1 MPTLTL
7 RTAPP
12 QDAPR
17 QRALAEALTRITAE
31 TLGKRPEVT
40 AVVIDGVP
48 PGQWFIGARAPQQ
61 ATAWLEICITSGT
74 NSAEQKAA
82 FIDAAFQELQRQL
95 APSGPLEAASY
106 VIVHELPASDWGY
119 GGRTQQA
126 RRPGSPTLATPPPDP
141 CAAAPTP
148 SC

>member
-1 MPTLTL
+1 MPTLML
-7 RTAPP
+7 RTAPA

-40 AVVIDGVP
+40 AVMIDGLP
-48 PGQWFIGARAPQQ
+48 PGQWFIGAQPVQRP
-61 ATAWLEICITSGT
+61 TAWLEICITAGT
-74 NSAEQKAA
+74 NTEMQKAA
-82 FIDAAFQELQRQL
+82 FIEAAFAELQHQL
-95 APSGPLEAASY
+95 APGASLEAASY

-126 RRPGSPTLATPPPDP
+126 RRPAAPTLATPPPLP
-141 CAAAPTP
+141 
-148 SC
+148 